1 MEELKVRMHTIEG
14 RPAKIY
20 GEWPGK
26 SSCHWTSSIKV
37 LRPIRKEKIF
47 EGLFNIKYRP

>member
-1 MEELKVRMHTIEG
+1 MEELKAPIHTIEG
-14 RPAKIY
+14 IPAKIY

-26 SSCHWTSSIKV
+26 SSCHWKSSIKV

-47 EGLFNIKYRP
+47 EGVHIINF